1 MRNEQPI
8 ITYQPQV
15 SIIIPAYNAEK
26 YIKRSLKSLLN
37 QTYNKIEIIV
47 IDDGSTDG
55 TATLIEAF
63 RDPRIIYRYQNNS
76 GQGAARNHGIRLSKG
91 EYITFL
97 DTDDVYLPLKVEE
110 QVMYFA
116 MHPEYDVVYCSAFQ
130 YYSQEPD
137 RLYRKKG
144 HFPSGDIFP
153 ELLKSSLINPNTIM
167 FSRKIVDDGIIFSE
181 AKEGRYFDDWSFY
194 LKISRAGYKFGYL
207 DRPLVKVEMRE
218 DSHTQWEIQWRMK
231 KACLEYFEKLFSQM
245 SGNEQKKYDAERILR
260 DKKFKLSI
268 AYLVAGLKEESFNI
282 IKNIVPRIWINPI
295 RIIMFIFPSF
305 FFKAPL
311 IWMWKFKQ
319 KTSFSRSA
327 VSSCLII
334 IRNK

>member
-1 MRNEQPI
+1 MSNEQPI
-8 ITYQPQV
+8 ITDQPQV

-26 YIKRSLKSLLN
+26 YIQRALKSTLN
-37 QTYNKIEIIV
+37 QAYNKIEIIV
-47 IDDGSTDG
+47 IDDGSIDG
-55 TATLIEAF
+55 TATLIKSF
-63 RDPRIIYRYQNNS
+63 RDPRIIYLYQKNS
-76 GQGAARNHGIRLSKG
+76 GQGAARNHGVRVCNG

-97 DTDDVYLPLKVEE
+97 DADDAYLPSKVEE
-110 QVMYFA
+110 QVMFFR

-167 FSRKIVDDGIIFSE
+167 ISRKIVDDGIMFSE
-181 AKEGRYFDDWSFY
+181 AKEGRYFDDWSYY

-218 DSHTQWEIQWRMK
+218 DSHTQWEIQWIMK

-245 SGNEQKKYDAERILR
+245 SENEQKKYDAERILR
-260 DKKFKLSI
+260 DKKFKLSM
-268 AYLVAGLKEESFNI
+268 AYLVAGLKKESFNI
-282 IKNIVPRIWINPI
+282 IKNIVPRILIYPI
-295 RIIMFIFPSF
+295 GIIMVFLPSCVL
-305 FFKAPL
+305 KGLL
-311 IWMWKFKQ
+311 IWVWKIKQ
-319 KTSFSRSA
+319 KASFSRAA
-327 VSSCLII
+327 VSSCHVS
-334 IRNK
+334 